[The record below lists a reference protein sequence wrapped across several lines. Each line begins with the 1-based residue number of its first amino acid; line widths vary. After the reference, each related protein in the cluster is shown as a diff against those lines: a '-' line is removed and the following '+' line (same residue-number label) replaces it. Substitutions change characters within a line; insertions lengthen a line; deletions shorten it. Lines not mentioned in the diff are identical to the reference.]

1 MDGVLFID
9 EAYMLTP
16 KSERDMY
23 GEEAV
28 ATLLKAMEDNRDRLI
43 VIVAGYPEDMKRF
56 IASNPGLD
64 SRFRTTI
71 HFPDY
76 DLDDMVRIFDNIAA
90 DAGCRLSRTGRVAV
104 RDALAMRLESATA
117 DRPFANGRT
126 VRNLFEDAIARQARR
141 LAAKADVTKVDV
153 TMLEEEDILSKDD
166 LERRRP
172 PVLPPLTPPPAATPG
187 AAPVGTGSVD
197 EKKVQ
202 EVLSWSDQVQQTVK
216 RKRGRPRK
224 NPLPPKES

>member
-1 MDGVLFID
+1 
-9 EAYMLTP
+9 
-16 KSERDMY
+16 
-23 GEEAV
+23 
-28 ATLLKAMEDNRDRLI
+28 
-43 VIVAGYPEDMKRF
+43 
-56 IASNPGLD
+56 
-64 SRFRTTI
+64 
-71 HFPDY
+71 
-76 DLDDMVRIFDNIAA
+76 
-90 DAGCRLSRTGRVAV
+90 
-104 RDALAMRLESATA
+104 
-117 DRPFANGRT
+117 
-126 VRNLFEDAIARQARR
+126 
-141 LAAKADVTKVDV
+141 VTKVDV